1 MLKPQNIH
9 LHWVNRL
16 GFVARRQLAAAFEA
30 QGHKISAEEWAVL
43 LILWNE
49 DAVMPSVLADRTIRD
64 RTTMTRMI
72 DTMVKKNL
80 VSRKMDAAD
89 RRKSLIVLTD
99 QGRALHGP
107 LSSIAKTMIDASLA
121 GIAAQDLEITLRVLR
136 AMTENLLQE
145 E

>member
-1 MLKPQNIH
+1 M
-9 LHWVNRL
+9 NRL

-30 QGHKISAEEWAVL
+30 RGHKISAEEWAVL
-43 LILWNE
+43 LILWNK

-72 DTMVKKNL
+72 DTMV
-80 VSRKMDAAD
+80 RKGMVRREVDAAD
-89 RRKSLIVLTD
+89 RRKSLIMLTD
-99 QGRALHGP
+99 QGRALQGP
-107 LSSIAKTMIDASLA
+107 LGGIAKTMIDASLA
-121 GIAAQDLEITLRVLR
+121 GIAAQDMEITLRVLR